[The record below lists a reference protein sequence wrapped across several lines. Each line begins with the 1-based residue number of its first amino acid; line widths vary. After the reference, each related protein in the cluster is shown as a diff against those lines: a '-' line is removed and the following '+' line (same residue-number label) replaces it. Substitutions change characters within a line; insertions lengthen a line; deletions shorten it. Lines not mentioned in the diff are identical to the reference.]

1 MKIILYSLLFVVGLS
16 NILFEVE
23 EGLSIKS
30 IVPILVAIVIILFS
44 SKNIL
49 QLIKNKT

>member
-16 NILFEVE
+16 NIIFEVE

-30 IVPILVAIVIILFS
+30 IVPLVVAILIMFFS
-44 SKNIL
+44 SKKIFEF
-49 QLIKNKT
+49 IKK